1 MADSLFSSIVND
13 ASAVSGL
20 DLLKIMKD
28 EHGELAKTEY
38 VQPALVTV
46 SYGIYRMLERDLPGL
61 TVSGMVG
68 LSLGEYAALLA
79 SKAMDFTAGMK
90 LLVDR
95 AKYMQADA
103 DKVDSTLAAI
113 LNPDIVAVK
122 DFCQRDAATGHQV
135 YIANYNSPAQL
146 VIGGVTAD
154 VQAAAAKIKDQGL
167 AKRAVVLKV
176 NGAFHTPLF
185 NGARSKMHDRL
196 QDVRFN
202 EPVVPVI
209 SNTTVTPFTVKT
221 IRSVLARQLAVPTHF
236 GDDLQYL
243 IDHQQID
250 ATLEIG
256 PGKTLTRFAKQV
268 NRQLKTNHIAGLN
281 DYQTFVKEYQDGAQ
295 K

>member
-1 MADSLFSSIVND
+1 MADSLFSSIVEE

-20 DLLKIMKD
+20 DLLTIMKD

-46 SYGIYRMLERDLPGL
+46 SYGIYRMLKRDVPTLPI
-61 TVSGMVG
+61 SGMVG
-68 LSLGEYAALLA
+68 LSLGEYAALFA
-79 SKAMDFTAGMK
+79 SQAVTFAAGMK

-103 DKVDSTLAAI
+103 DKVASTLAAI
-113 LNPDIVAVK
+113 LEPDVAAVTAL
-122 DFCQRDAATGHQV
+122 CQQLAASGKQV

-146 VIGGVTAD
+146 VIGGRVAD
-154 VQAAAAKIKDQGL
+154 VKDAVKQVKSNHL
-167 AKRAVVLKV
+167 AKRAVILKV
-176 NGAFHTPLF
+176 SGAFHTPLF
-185 NGARSKMHDRL
+185 NGARAKMHDRL
-196 QDVRFN
+196 QDVSFATPR
-202 EPVVPVI
+202 VPVI
-209 SNTTVTPFTVKT
+209 SNTTVAPFTKET
-221 IRSVLARQLAVPTHF
+221 TSAILERQLAVPTHF

-243 IDHQQID
+243 IDHQHIN

-268 NRQLKTNHIAGLN
+268 DRQQTTDHIANLT
-281 DYQTFVKEYQDGAQ
+281 DYQKFVKEYQDGTQ